1 MPRPWSDDRKKRL
14 TALQAAG
21 RSADEIAKALGL
33 RRDQVMARI
42 ELMASWERN
51 RAMYDKA
58 LEKRAQ
64 AQDARAQKAIATMK
78 KAIARGMAR
87 NEAMF
92 EANLAGATWREIGE
106 QFGISAVTA
115 GVAARSSRKRAGP
128 AKTQAAKRRRRVSRR

>member
-1 MPRPWSDDRKKRL
+1 MPRPWSDERKKRL
-14 TALQAAG
+14 AALQAAG

-64 AQDARAQKAIATMK
+64 AQDARAQKATMK

>member
-1 MPRPWSDDRKKRL
+1 MPRPWSDERKKRL
-14 TALQAAG
+14 AALQAAG

-87 NEAMF
+87 NEVMF